1 MLTQS
6 RAAAPPAMAKNNMC
20 WFYSCDTKNAK
31 GHKVSE
37 FVLCSIVLILLR
49 LCAYTSLSLLSS
61 YCYICV
67 LIPRYLCRQVN
78 EFNYNST
85 VDQIVLNS
93 TTAAVLQGGQVE
105 VTSV

>member
-1 MLTQS
+1 MLY
-6 RAAAPPAMAKNNMC
+6 R
-20 WFYSCDTKNAK
+20 
-31 GHKVSE
+31 
-37 FVLCSIVLILLR
+37 LLH
-49 LCAYTSLSLLSS
+49 LCAYTSLYLLSS

-93 TTAAVLQGGQVE
+93 TTVAVLQGGQVE
-105 VTSV
+105 ATSVCGLELLVYAALSY